1 MFLQNILRR
10 QKWKEKDE
18 RCFTWVIDILL
29 RIPAP
34 SSSFWILHF
43 TLGHYICTQ
52 IFNVSLSGT
61 AQRTLSFQET
71 CHLCEKRE
79 TTLPYSSPW
88 VVHHPFAHAEIVEC
102 KTAIN
107 VLTSFKLLSV
117 MGFCAIMFSSHF
129 LHLRCASISRT
140 YAVQLAHPPACGACL
155 TIIILSKYH
164 LFTQMMALAM
174 SVIFQDGGSR
184 SSKQTTYWNKKKFD
198 ADILF
203 WLWHSASMYDYHPEF
218 TLFSSHNQ
226 RTPAQSPNLTI

>member
-1 MFLQNILRR
+1 MFFGCCYCVPTEHPSEA
-10 QKWKEKDE
+10 KMKGKDE

-43 TLGHYICTQ
+43 TLGHHICTQ

-107 VLTSFKLLSV
+107 VLTSFKLLNV
-117 MGFCAIMFSSHF
+117 MGFLNI
-129 LHLRCASISRT
+129 LRDRLCDNVFFTFFAS
-140 YAVQLAHPPACGACL
+140 
-155 TIIILSKYH
+155 
-164 LFTQMMALAM
+164 
-174 SVIFQDGGSR
+174 
-184 SSKQTTYWNKKKFD
+184 
-198 ADILF
+198 
-203 WLWHSASMYDYHPEF
+203 
-218 TLFSSHNQ
+218 
-226 RTPAQSPNLTI
+226 